1 MIFFTYLLIY
11 VYFVICYLMAAE
23 TLAHT
28 YVHFRKKKKYCVKT
42 NVLSVLTFYEI

>member
-28 YVHFRKKKKYCVKT
+28 LRTLLEEKKYCVKT